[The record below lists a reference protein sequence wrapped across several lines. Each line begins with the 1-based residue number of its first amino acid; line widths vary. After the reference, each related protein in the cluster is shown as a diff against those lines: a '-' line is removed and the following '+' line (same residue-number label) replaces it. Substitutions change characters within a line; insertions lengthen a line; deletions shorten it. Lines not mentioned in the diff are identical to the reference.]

1 MSDRV
6 MSVKL
11 EVEGEMINVI
21 SAYTLQLGYEFNEKE
36 EFWSKLDEV
45 MESVQRVERVV
56 IGADVNGHV
65 GEGNRRIRKWKESMI

>member
-1 MSDRV
+1 
-6 MSVKL
+6 
-11 EVEGEMINVI
+11 
-21 SAYTLQLGYEFNEKE
+21 
-36 EFWSKLDEV
+36 